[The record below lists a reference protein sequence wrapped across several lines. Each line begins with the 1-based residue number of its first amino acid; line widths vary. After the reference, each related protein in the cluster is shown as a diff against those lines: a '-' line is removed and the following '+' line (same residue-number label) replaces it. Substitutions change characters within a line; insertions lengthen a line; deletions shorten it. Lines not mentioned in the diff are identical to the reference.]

1 MSTSTSRATT
11 APTTR
16 KQLRSIIAKL
26 QPPQLRPIL
35 LHFFTYLDR
44 SITKATE
51 PILHRMTQ
59 VEESNRTLLDR
70 VQELETSEAAL
81 RQVATISD
89 ERQRRTE
96 HGMKEMESS
105 IQRLTESLERN
116 VKERERGSNKME
128 TTMRDGLREITT
140 NMNDQLRHEI
150 HQLKTKVNSVEMEV
164 VRINSMPP
172 PPPPVPVPVVPPP
185 AVTPPVPP
193 EQENVVQPSKRLKE
207 NVELLPRYE
216 LEAMVEFHVER
227 GLGIGSFV
235 SYIISIS
242 FLFL

>member
-1 MSTSTSRATT
+1 MSTAT
-11 APTTR
+11 TTR

-44 SITKATE
+44 SITKAIE
-51 PILHRMTQ
+51 PLLDRLTQ
-59 VEESNRTLLDR
+59 VEASNRTLR
-70 VQELETSEAAL
+70 ERIQELETSEAAL

-96 HGMKEMESS
+96 HGMKEMASS

-128 TTMRDGLREITT
+128 TMMKDGLREIAN

-150 HQLKTKVNSVEMEV
+150 HQLQTKVNSVEMEV

-172 PPPPVPVPVVPPP
+172 PPPPVPVLVVPPP
-185 AVTPPVPP
+185 AVAPPPAPP
-193 EQENVVQPSKRLKE
+193 EQENVVQPPKRLKE

-235 SYIISIS
+235 YYII
-242 FLFL
+242 FLFSLFINFFD